1 MKVLVR
7 ALLFM
12 SAMAVFVS
20 AHADGTTSDTASSKS
35 RQCEEP
41 QKPINQEKLRNLAKT
56 ELAKQAKADY
66 TEIDI
71 SWGRNSCAWLVI
83 ASKANPGPGE
93 HMQLLYSNRGR
104 LLQHQGGY

>member
-1 MKVLVR
+1 MKVLMR

-12 SAMAVFVS
+12 STMAFFASV
-20 AHADGTTSDTASSKS
+20 HADGMASDTASRKS

-41 QKPINQEKLRNLAKT
+41 QKPINREKLLSLART

-66 TEIDI
+66 TEIDV

-83 ASKANPGPGE
+83 ASKPNAGPGE
-93 HMQLLYSNRGR
+93 HMQLLYSNGGK
-104 LLQHQGGY
+104 LLEYQGGY